1 MAKTLTLQL
10 PDELDRLLAF
20 RATQLNL
27 SLEALVLQT
36 LTQLLAVPQSQQP
49 VLQWSE
55 IVLTFTG
62 IPDFPPFESSRDEL
76 LPPREPEML

>member
-27 SLEALVLQT
+27 SPEALVLQT
-36 LTQLLAVPQSQQP
+36 LTQLLAIPQPQQP

>member
-10 PDELDRLLAF
+10 PDDLDRLLAL

-27 SLEALVLQT
+27 SPEALVLQT
-36 LTQLLAVPQSQQP
+36 LTHLLSVPQSQKP
-49 VLQWSE
+49 DSQWPDL
-55 IVLTFTG
+55 VLTFTG
-62 IPDFPPFESSRDEL
+62 IPDFPPFESHRNEL